1 MGQEV
6 VDRLHRLMWKAPQ
19 RIAIEIAE
27 IWICDDESALE
38 MSQSVV
44 LVEFESVFAV
54 SNLHKGKVRSPT
66 VARNLVNIEEV
77 SKAFDIRPLLTKVS
91 LGISE
96 GERIGIV
103 GRNGAGK
110 STLMRIITGEEAP
123 DAGRVTKSNSTAI
136 GYLAQI
142 DNADPTATVGD
153 VVLGDREKH
162 EWAGDSRI
170 REIFTGLFGG
180 FDDHLFERTFGN
192 LSGGEKRRVGL
203 AKLLID
209 DIQLVLLDEP
219 TNHLD
224 VEGVA
229 WLAEHLKRRTD
240 LAVLVVTH
248 DRWFLD
254 EITERTWE
262 VVQGKVEEYEGGYSA
277 FVLAKAERSRQSAA
291 TEARRNNL
299 IRKELAWLRRGAPA
313 RTTKPKFRVDAAN
326 ELISAEPAPRDGS
339 ELLKFALNRLGKTVL
354 EAKDM
359 QVKAGD
365 KELLSHLTWNIGPG
379 DRIGIVGINGAGK
392 STLMRV
398 LASELQ
404 PAAGKL
410 TTGITVKIAFLTQHL
425 DELDPTWRVLEAV
438 EKVAQYVELGK
449 GKTLSASQ
457 LCERLGFDRDGQ
469 WTPVG
474 DLSGGERRRLQLTRL
489 LMDAPNVLMLD
500 EPTNDFDIETLTE
513 LEDLLDSYGGTLL
526 VVSHDRYFLE
536 RVCDRFVGLL
546 GDLQLRDLPRGVDE
560 YLELRHQQS
569 TPTQNSGGK
578 GKSSSAAE
586 ERQLKKDLTRVERQ
600 IEKGRAE
607 VARLTAEQETFAMD
621 PTKLVEV
628 SEQLA
633 KVSAELVTRE
643 EEWLSITMALEG

>member
-1 MGQEV
+1 
-6 VDRLHRLMWKAPQ
+6 
-19 RIAIEIAE
+19 
-27 IWICDDESALE
+27 
-38 MSQSVV
+38 
-44 LVEFESVFAV
+44 
-54 SNLHKGKVRSPT
+54 

-77 SKAFDIRPLLTKVS
+77 SKAFDIRPLLNKVS

-110 STLMRIITGEEAP
+110 STLMRIITGEESP
-123 DAGRVTKSNSTAI
+123 DSGRVTKSNSTNI
-136 GYLAQI
+136 GFLAQI
-142 DNADPTATVGD
+142 DKADPQLTVGE

-180 FDDHLFERTFGN
+180 FDDHLFERTFGQ

-209 DIQLVLLDEP
+209 DVELVLLDEP

-229 WLAEHLKRRTD
+229 WLAAYLKKRMD

-254 EITERTWE
+254 EITDRTWE
-262 VVQGKVEEYEGGYSA
+262 VVQGNVEEYDGGYSA

-354 EAKDM
+354 ETQDM

-379 DRIGIVGINGAGK
+379 DRIGIIGVNGAGK

-398 LASELQ
+398 LASQLA

-410 TTGITVKIAFLTQHL
+410 VTGKTVKIAFLTQHL

-438 EKVAQYVELGK
+438 ENVAQYVELGK

-560 YLELRHQQS
+560 YLQLRHQQL
-569 TPTQNSGGK
+569 TPTQGASGSGK
-578 GKSSSAAE
+578 KSSAAE
-586 ERQLKKDLTRVERQ
+586 ERQLKKDLARVERQ
-600 IEKGRAE
+600 IEKGKTE
-607 VARLTAEQETFAMD
+607 VTRLIQEQESSAAD
-621 PTKLVEV
+621 SAKLIEI
-628 SEQLA
+628 SEQLL
-633 KVSAELVTRE
+633 KISSELALRE
-643 EEWLSITMALEG
+643 EEWLSVTMALEG